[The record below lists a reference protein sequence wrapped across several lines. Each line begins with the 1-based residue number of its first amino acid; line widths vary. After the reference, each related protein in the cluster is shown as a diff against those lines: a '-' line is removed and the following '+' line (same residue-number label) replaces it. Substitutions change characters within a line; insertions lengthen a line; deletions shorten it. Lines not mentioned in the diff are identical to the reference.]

1 MKKVLIAGIVGG
13 IALFIWS
20 ALAWTVLPLHKASLH
35 GIINEDAMIA
45 ILKTNLGEKAVYVF
59 PARPAEGQA
68 GMEAYTQKME
78 QGPVGMIIYDPQ
90 GMGAMMTSQ
99 FIVGLIIDI
108 LAALLA
114 AWILSRSTARGSSFI
129 ARVTFCGLLGM
140 FISLG
145 SFLPGW
151 NWMGYALDYTTA
163 MVADALLGWLIAG
176 LVIAAFV
183 KVPAAQPA

>member
-1 MKKVLIAGIVGG
+1 M
-13 IALFIWS
+13 S
-20 ALAWTVLPLHKASLH
+20 SLKSN
-35 GIINEDAMIA
+35 I
-45 ILKTNLGEKAVYVF
+45 GEKAVYVF
-59 PARPAEGQA
+59 PAMPPEGQP
-68 GMEAYTQKME
+68 GMDSYTQKME
-78 QGPVGMIIYDPQ
+78 QGPVGLIIYDPQ
-90 GMGAMMTSQ
+90 GMGRMMTSQ
-99 FIVGLIIDI
+99 FVTGLIIDI

-114 AWILSRSTARGSSFI
+114 AWILSRSTALGSSYI
-129 ARVTFCGLLGM
+129 ARVTFCGLLGI

-176 LVIAAFV
+176 LVIASLV